1 MALMLVIENASRY
14 PFPSVVIVG
23 IGRCCDLLTIFEPM
37 RLMKSGTS
45 DGYETFYRNYTNTI
59 QTRSTKRN
67 PLNVNV
73 ALENPKKPPQL
84 REQVRFRI

>member
-1 MALMLVIENASRY
+1 
-14 PFPSVVIVG
+14 
-23 IGRCCDLLTIFEPM
+23 
-37 RLMKSGTS
+37 MKSGTS

-59 QTRSTKRN
+59 QTRRTKRN